1 MNLKIFKQ
9 NVIQLIYWSKQKM
22 LTKEKLSE
30 IFFRSLNIVYDE
42 EIQDPQTQLRSI
54 IRLADIH
61 YVIE

>member
-1 MNLKIFKQ
+1 MNLKIFEQ
-9 NVIQLIYWSKQKM
+9 NVIQLISWSKQKM